1 MLPPGGPIKISL
13 NLKLRLPPSHFG
25 HLMTQQAKKGVTLLV
40 GVTDPDSKGKL
51 DYHSIMQVRKR
62 TSGIQ
67 EIP

>member
-1 MLPPGGPIKISL
+1 M
-13 NLKLRLPPSHFG
+13 
-25 HLMTQQAKKGVTLLV
+25 LV

-62 TSGIQ
+62 MSGIQ